1 MYSNCLVEAIKAK
14 IKDPKAVRII
24 YLPKKWNNGA
34 RHFMW
39 IKGVESYAWL
49 TMIVGRFQDTNKSK
63 IKGNL
68 KGSLFYF

>member
-49 TMIVGRFQDTNKSK
+49 TMIVGRF
-63 IKGNL
+63 
-68 KGSLFYF
+68 